1 MKLQEWK
8 ERAPRLVEECA
19 ELWSLRLGEPY
30 EYAYVSLAVRA
41 DLPDGTP
48 AVLKVGWPHPES
60 EHEAEAL
67 AHYDGRG
74 AVRLLAHD
82 PDRNAML
89 LERCEPGT
97 PLLELDEEESF
108 RVAAGVLRRLWRPPA
123 QGHLFQL
130 LGDVATRW
138 ASELPD
144 LDPGLVRDLVSSQ
157 GELVVCHQ
165 DFHGGNVL
173 RAQREPWLAI
183 DPKPLVGERE
193 FDTAALIRDRQP
205 IAAASVLRRR
215 LDFLA
220 AELGLDR
227 ERMRLWGIVHAVA
240 WEHPEVARLL
250 RL

>member
-1 MKLQEWK
+1 
-8 ERAPRLVEECA
+8 
-19 ELWSLRLGEPY
+19 
-30 EYAYVSLAVRA
+30 VRA

-67 AHYDGRG
+67 GHYDGRG

-82 PDRNAML
+82 PGRNALL

-97 PLLELDEEESF
+97 ALSELDEEESL
-108 RVAAGVLRRLWRPPA
+108 RIAAGVLRRLWRPPA
-123 QGHLFQL
+123 EGHRFAL
-130 LGDVATRW
+130 LADAATRW
-138 ASELPD
+138 ASELSD
-144 LDPGLVRDLVSSQ
+144 LDPGLVRELVAGQ

-193 FDTAALIRDRQP
+193 FDTASLVRDRRP
-205 IAAASVLRRR
+205 IAEAKVLRRR
-215 LDFLA
+215 LDLLS

-227 ERMRLWGIVHAVA
+227 ERMRLWGIVHAIA
-240 WEHPEVARLL
+240 WEHPDVARML

>member
-1 MKLQEWK
+1 VTLDEWK

-19 ELWSLRLGEPY
+19 EQWSLRLGEPY

-82 PDRNAML
+82 SARNAML

-97 PLLELDEEESF
+97 PLLELDEEESL

-123 QGHLFQL
+123 RGHPFEL
-130 LGDVATRW
+130 LADVAARW
-138 ASELPD
+138 ASELSG
-144 LDPGLVRDLVSSQ
+144 LDPGLVRELVSSQ

-165 DFHGGNVL
+165 DFHGGNIL

-193 FDTAALIRDRQP
+193 FDTAALIRDRWP
-205 IAAASVLRRR
+205 IANAKVLQRR
-215 LDFLA
+215 LDLLSA
-220 AELGLDR
+220 QLGLDR

-240 WEHPEVARLL
+240 WEHPEVARWL